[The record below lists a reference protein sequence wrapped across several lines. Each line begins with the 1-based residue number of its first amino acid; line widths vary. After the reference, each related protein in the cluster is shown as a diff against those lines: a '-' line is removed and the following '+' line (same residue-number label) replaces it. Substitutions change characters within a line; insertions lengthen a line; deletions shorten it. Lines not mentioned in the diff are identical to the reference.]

1 MNRHDLA
8 MVEVLWPSSGAGEGR
23 SALAFEAAPIYDRGV
38 YERVFDWSRGRR
50 VRIVVANVPGG
61 YGPLFDRVT
70 RDAEWIDDRDRLAD
84 DVSVIFGAHVRL
96 ERRETD
102 GVEEVVLNVD

>member
-1 MNRHDLA
+1 MLA
-8 MVEVLWPSSGAGEGR
+8 HHLAIVEVPWPSSGAGESR
-23 SALAFEAAPIYDRGV
+23 SALAFEAAPIYVRGMD
-38 YERVFDWSRGRR
+38 ERVFNWSRGRR

-70 RDAEWIDDRDRLAD
+70 RDAERIDDRDRLVD
-84 DVSVIFGAHVRL
+84 EVSAIFGTHVRL
-96 ERRETD
+96 ERREID